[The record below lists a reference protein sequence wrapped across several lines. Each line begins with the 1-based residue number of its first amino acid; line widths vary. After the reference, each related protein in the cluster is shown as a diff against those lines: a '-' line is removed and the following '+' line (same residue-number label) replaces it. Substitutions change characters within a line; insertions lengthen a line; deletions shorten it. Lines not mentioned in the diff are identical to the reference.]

1 MVLCFVFL
9 KILLRLSSKNRI
21 EYRYAFGASFRDP
34 LLKRTKYH
42 ANHHCRASFDL
53 KQDVHILVG
62 RRRPCGTPLPTRSYV
77 SRVTLTQW
85 LEPFTTLKHTS
96 PAGFHAGRRAL
107 FFALQLKI
115 QPESLAAS
123 LLNQPD
129 EYWNF
134 PHRDTSEKLVSAN
147 SLFIGSQPIAELR
160 NKRTYNSSSPHQVSP
175 RKIPFQWNPG
185 VSVA

>member
-1 MVLCFVFL
+1 MVLSVVFL
-9 KILLRLSSKNRI
+9 KILIRLSSKNRI

-42 ANHHCRASFDL
+42 SKHHYRVAFDL

-85 LEPFTTLKHTS
+85 LKPFTTLKHTS
-96 PAGFHAGRRAL
+96 PAEFYAGRSVL
-107 FFALQLKI
+107 FFTLQLKI

-123 LLNQPD
+123 FFDQRD
-129 EYWNF
+129 ENWNF
-134 PHRDTSEKLVSAN
+134 PHRDISEKLVSR
-147 SLFIGSQPIAELR
+147 ELAFHWFAAYR
-160 NKRTYNSSSPHQVSP
+160 WASKRTDLKFEFPVSS
-175 RKIPFQWNPG
+175 
-185 VSVA
+185 